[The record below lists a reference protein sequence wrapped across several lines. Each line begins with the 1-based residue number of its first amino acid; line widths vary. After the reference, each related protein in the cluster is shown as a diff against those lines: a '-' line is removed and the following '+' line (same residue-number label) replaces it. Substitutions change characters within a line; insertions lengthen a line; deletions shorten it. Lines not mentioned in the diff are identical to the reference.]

1 MFESNFYSDLSETF
15 RSYYDEIIGLF
26 PKFLIALILFIVLF
40 TFSVIIDKL
49 LHRWLKRNLDD
60 PLLAKFISKSVK
72 IAIVIAAILMCLKII
87 GMGALVTGII
97 GTAGVGAFV
106 LGFAFKDI
114 GEHFLAGIIL
124 AFNRP
129 FRVGDTVELN
139 GTQGVVN
146 TLNLR
151 NTRIKSFD
159 GQDIFIP
166 NGNIIKN
173 KVVNYTLD
181 GFYRYDFNV
190 ILENNVDVPN
200 TIHIIK
206 NALEKVD
213 GILQEGKKP
222 FVAVSINETNNLI
235 FNALYWLNTDDKS
248 FSAGDIKNEA
258 ITKVKEALLLKG
270 YHLPGNSIEV
280 FNMDNQISD
289 L

>member
-1 MFESNFYSDLSETF
+1 MFESNFYADLSETF
-15 RSYYDEIIGLF
+15 RSYYDEVIGLF
-26 PKFLIALILFIVLF
+26 PKFLIALILFLALF
-40 TFSVIIDKL
+40 TLSVIIDKI

-60 PLLAKFISKSVK
+60 PLLAKFISKTVK
-72 IAIVIAAILMCLKII
+72 ITIVIAALLMCLKII
-87 GMGALVTGII
+87 GLGALVTGII

-139 GTQGVVN
+139 GTKGVVS

-166 NGNIIKN
+166 NGNIVKN

-190 ILENNVDVPN
+190 VLDNNVDVPK
-200 TIHIIK
+200 TIQIIK
-206 NALEKVD
+206 NTLEKVD
-213 GILQEGKKP
+213 GILQEEKNP
-222 FVAVSINETNNLI
+222 FIAVSINETNNLI

-258 ITKVKEALLLKG
+258 ITKVTMALLAEG

-280 FNMDNQISD
+280 FNIDNQMSD